1 MDRAGPPWGQ
11 CASAQEA
18 VSQGLE
24 QHPMGPSVGAGGQHL
39 GLGVDQK
46 ATQGLKALPAL
57 RRTQRGVEDRAPG

>member
-1 MDRAGPPWGQ
+1 MRSFLPAD
-11 CASAQEA
+11 A
-18 VSQGLE
+18 VIRLRVS
-24 QHPMGPSVGAGGQHL
+24 SVGAGGQHL